1 VEGQARRSPATFL
14 TSEDGANAASAPA
27 LDDERSAEPLNARRT
42 RGCSSWVA
50 VLLSLEFSY
59 QRGTGL
65 AAQTNGQENFR
76 AVAWRDGAVVLIDQ
90 TRLPH
95 EEVWLTLRT
104 PDEIAHAIRTMQ
116 VRGAPAIGVAG
127 AAGVALAAHEWGAQ
141 DTRMLIMHIAMRAE
155 ELRATRPTAV
165 NLGWAIDR
173 MMRVARAAAPNG
185 PAALRAA
192 LVAEVEVI
200 ADEDRAQSERIAAY
214 GAPLMPTGGIL
225 THCNTGALVTAG
237 GDGTALAVIRAA
249 WRQGTNL
256 HVYADETRPRLQG
269 ARLTMWDLQRWGIPS
284 TLIADGAAASL
295 MRRGAIQAVI
305 VGADRIAAN
314 GDTANKIGTYSAA
327 LAARAHGI
335 PFYVA
340 APRSTFDCAISDGDA
355 IEIEERAA
363 EEVTEFGGIRVA
375 PEGVAVANP
384 AFDITPADLIT
395 AIITDAGI
403 LRSPY
408 QEAIR
413 VMADHEAIV
422 SAAD

>member
-1 VEGQARRSPATFL
+1 MPPAQPRWTMSGPPNFL
-14 TSEDGANAASAPA
+14 NT
-27 LDDERSAEPLNARRT
+27 RRT

-50 VLLSLEFSY
+50 VLLSPESLH

-65 AAQTNGQENFR
+65 VAQIGRQENFR

-104 PDEIAHAIRTMQ
+104 PDEVAHAIRTMQ

-141 DTRMLIMHIAMRAE
+141 DTHMLIMHIAMRAE

-165 NLGWAIDR
+165 NLGWALDR
-173 MMRVARAAAPNG
+173 MMKVARAAAPNG

-192 LVAEVEVI
+192 LVAEVEAI
-200 ADEDRAQSERIAAY
+200 ADEDRAQSERIAVY
-214 GAPLMPTGGIL
+214 GAPLMPAGGIL

-249 WRQGTNL
+249 WRQGTHL

-295 MRRGAIQAVI
+295 MRRGMIQAVI

-327 LAARAHGI
+327 IAARAHGI

-340 APRSTFDCAISDGDA
+340 APRSTFDDAIPDGDA

-375 PEGVAVANP
+375 PEGIAVANP

-395 AIITDAGI
+395 AIVTDAGI
-403 LRSPY
+403 LYSPY
-408 QEAIR
+408 TEAIHAL
-413 VMADHEAIV
+413 ADREAAIAP
-422 SAAD
+422 AAN

>member
-1 VEGQARRSPATFL
+1 
-14 TSEDGANAASAPA
+14 
-27 LDDERSAEPLNARRT
+27 
-42 RGCSSWVA
+42 
-50 VLLSLEFSY
+50 
-59 QRGTGL
+59 L
-65 AAQTNGQENFR
+65 AAEADAQENFR

-95 EEVWLTLRT
+95 EEIWLTLRN
-104 PDEIAHAIRTMQ
+104 PDAVAHAIRTMQ

-127 AAGVALAAHEWGAQ
+127 AGGVALAAYEWDAQ
-141 DTRMLIMHIAMRAE
+141 DTHMLIMHIAMRAE

-173 MMRVARAAAPNG
+173 MMRVARAAAPDG

-192 LVAEVEVI
+192 LVAAVAAI
-200 ADEDRAQSERIAAY
+200 ADEDRAQSERIAAF
-214 GAPLMPTGGIL
+214 GAPLMPAGGIL

-249 WRQGTNL
+249 WRQGTAL

-269 ARLTMWDLQRWGIPS
+269 ARLTMWDLKRWSIPA

-295 MRRGAIQAVI
+295 MRRGLIQAVI

-340 APRSTFDCAISDGDA
+340 APCSTFDLAIPDGDA
-355 IEIEERAA
+355 IPIEERAA
-363 EEVTEFGGIRVA
+363 EEVTEIGGVRIA
-375 PEGVAVANP
+375 PDGIAVANP
-384 AFDITPADLIT
+384 AFDVTPAEYIA
-395 AIITDAGI
+395 AIVTDTGI
-403 LRSPY
+403 LRFPY
-408 QEAIR
+408 NEAIR
-413 VMADHEAIV
+413 ALPDREPALMHLSADY
-422 SAAD
+422 

>member
-1 VEGQARRSPATFL
+1 M
-14 TSEDGANAASAPA
+14 
-27 LDDERSAEPLNARRT
+27 
-42 RGCSSWVA
+42 
-50 VLLSLEFSY
+50 
-59 QRGTGL
+59 
-65 AAQTNGQENFR
+65 QTDGQENFR
-76 AVAWRDGAVVLIDQ
+76 AVAWRNGAVVLIDQ

-104 PDEIAHAIRTMQ
+104 PDEVAHAIRMMQ

-127 AAGVALAAHEWGAQ
+127 AAGVALAAHEWDAQ
-141 DTRMLIMHIAMRAE
+141 DTRMLTMHIAMRAE

-173 MMRVARAAAPNG
+173 MMRVARAAAPAG
-185 PAALRAA
+185 PATLRAA
-192 LVAEVEVI
+192 LVAEVGAI
-200 ADEDRAQSERIAAY
+200 ADEDRAQSERMAAY
-214 GAPLMPTGGIL
+214 GAPLMPAGGIL

-249 WRQGTNL
+249 WRQGMNL

-269 ARLTMWDLQRWGIPS
+269 ARLTMWDLKRWGIPS
-284 TLIADGAAASL
+284 TLIVDGAAASL
-295 MRRGAIQAVI
+295 MRRGLIQAVI

-340 APRSTFDCAISDGDA
+340 APYSTFDLSIPDCDA
-355 IEIEERAA
+355 TPIEERAA
-363 EEVTEFGGIRVA
+363 AEVTDIGGVRIA
-375 PEGVAVANP
+375 PEGIAVANP
-384 AFDITPADLIT
+384 AFDITPAELIT
-395 AIITDAGI
+395 AIITDTGI

-408 QEAIR
+408 REAIR
-413 VMADHEAIV
+413 VMADREAATAH
-422 SAAD
+422 AAD

>member
-1 VEGQARRSPATFL
+1 MFPGPNTVGV
-14 TSEDGANAASAPA
+14 G
-27 LDDERSAEPLNARRT
+27 
-42 RGCSSWVA
+42 
-50 VLLSLEFSY
+50 
-59 QRGTGL
+59 GL
-65 AAQTNGQENFR
+65 ATETDRRDDFR

-95 EEVWLTLRT
+95 EETWLTLRT
-104 PDEIAHAIRTMQ
+104 PDEVAHAIRTMQ

-127 AAGVALAAHEWGAQ
+127 AGGVALAAYEWDAQ
-141 DTRMLIMHIAMRAE
+141 DTHMLIMHIAMRAE

-165 NLGWAIDR
+165 NLSWAIDR
-173 MMRVARAAAPNG
+173 MMRVARAAAPVG

-192 LVAEVEVI
+192 LVAEVEAI
-200 ADEDRAQSERIAAY
+200 ADEDRAQSERIAAF
-214 GAPLMPTGGIL
+214 GAPLMPAGGVL

-249 WRQGTNL
+249 WRQGIAL

-269 ARLTMWDLQRWGIPS
+269 ARLTMWDLRRWGVPA

-295 MRRGAIQAVI
+295 MRRGLIQAVI

-340 APRSTFDCAISDGDA
+340 APCSTFDPSVPDGDA
-355 IEIEERAA
+355 IPIEERAA
-363 EEVTEFGGIRVA
+363 EEVTAIGGVRIA

-384 AFDITPADLIT
+384 AFDVTPAEYIT
-395 AIITDAGI
+395 AIITDTEI
-403 LRSPY
+403 LRFPY
-408 QEAIR
+408 NEAIR
-413 VMADHEAIV
+413 AMADRTHAPTHV
-422 SAAD
+422 SAH

>member
-1 VEGQARRSPATFL
+1 MPPAQPRWTMSGPPNSL
-14 TSEDGANAASAPA
+14 SYKE
-27 LDDERSAEPLNARRT
+27 NAR
-42 RGCSSWVA
+42 
-50 VLLSLEFSY
+50 LLTMGGRFDVSGV
-59 QRGTGL
+59 RCNGVRGL
-65 AAQTNGQENFR
+65 AAQERGQERDDFR
-76 AVAWRDGAVVLIDQ
+76 AVAWRDGAVALIDQ

-95 EEVWLTLRT
+95 EEVWLTLRN
-104 PDEIAHAIRTMQ
+104 PDEVARAIRAMQ

-127 AAGVALAAHEWGAQ
+127 AGGVALAAYEWDAQ
-141 DTRMLIMHIAMRAE
+141 DTRMLMMHIAMRAE

-173 MMRVARAAAPNG
+173 MLRVARAAAPAG

-192 LVAEVEVI
+192 LVAEVEAI
-200 ADEDRAQSERIAAY
+200 ADEDRAQSERIASF
-214 GAPLMPTGGIL
+214 GAPLMPAGGIL

-249 WRQGTNL
+249 WRRGTAL

-269 ARLTMWDLQRWGIPS
+269 ARLTMWDVQRWGIPA

-295 MRRGAIQAVI
+295 MRRGLIRAVI

-340 APRSTFDCAISDGDA
+340 APRSTFDLTIPDGDA
-355 IEIEERAA
+355 IPIEERAP
-363 EEVTEFGGIRVA
+363 EELTEIGGVRIA

-384 AFDITPADLIT
+384 AFDVTPADYIT

-403 LRSPY
+403 LRFPY
-408 QEAIR
+408 HEPVRA
-413 VMADHEAIV
+413 MAGAALAAA
-422 SAAD
+422 SA

>member
-1 VEGQARRSPATFL
+1 
-14 TSEDGANAASAPA
+14 
-27 LDDERSAEPLNARRT
+27 
-42 RGCSSWVA
+42 
-50 VLLSLEFSY
+50 
-59 QRGTGL
+59 L
-65 AAQTNGQENFR
+65 AAQADAQENFQ

-95 EEVWLTLRT
+95 EEIWLTLRT
-104 PDEIAHAIRTMQ
+104 PDEVAHAIRTMQ

-127 AAGVALAAHEWGAQ
+127 AAGVALAAHEWDAQ

-173 MMRVARAAAPNG
+173 MMRAARAAAPAG

-192 LVAEVEVI
+192 LVAEALAI

-214 GAPLMPTGGIL
+214 GAPLLPAGGIL

-249 WRQGTNL
+249 WRQGMQI
-256 HVYADETRPRLQG
+256 HVYVDETRPRLQG
-269 ARLTMWDLQRWGIPS
+269 ARLTMWDVQRWGIPS
-284 TLIADGAAASL
+284 TLIVDGAAASL
-295 MRRGAIQAVI
+295 MRRGLIQAVI

-340 APRSTFDCAISDGDA
+340 APRSTVDLSILDGDA

-363 EEVTEFGGIRVA
+363 AEVTEIGGVRIA
-375 PEGVAVANP
+375 PEGIAVANP
-384 AFDITPADLIT
+384 AFDITPAELIT

-408 QEAIR
+408 HEPIRAI
-413 VMADHEAIV
+413 AG
-422 SAAD
+422 AALATMPA

>member
-1 VEGQARRSPATFL
+1 
-14 TSEDGANAASAPA
+14 
-27 LDDERSAEPLNARRT
+27 
-42 RGCSSWVA
+42 
-50 VLLSLEFSY
+50 
-59 QRGTGL
+59 L
-65 AAQTNGQENFR
+65 AAQTDGQENFR
-76 AVAWRDGAVVLIDQ
+76 AVAWHDGAVVLIDQ

-95 EEVWLTLRT
+95 EDVWLTLRT
-104 PDEIAHAIRTMQ
+104 PDEVAHAIRTMQ

-127 AAGVALAAHEWGAQ
+127 AAGVALAAHEWDAQ

-173 MMRVARAAAPNG
+173 MMRVARAAAPIG

-200 ADEDRAQSERIAAY
+200 ADEDRARSERIAAY
-214 GAPLMPTGGIL
+214 GAPLMPAGGIL

-295 MRRGAIQAVI
+295 MRRGLIQAVI
-305 VGADRIAAN
+305 VGADRIATN

-340 APRSTFDCAISDGDA
+340 APRSTFDGTIADGDA
-355 IEIEERAA
+355 IVIEERAA
-363 EEVTEFGGIRVA
+363 EEVTEFGGVRVA
-375 PEGVAVANP
+375 PEGVTVANP
-384 AFDITPADLIT
+384 AFDITPADLIA

-408 QEAIR
+408 REAIR
-413 VMADHEAIV
+413 AMTDQDAAIAP
-422 SAAD
+422 AAD

>member
-1 VEGQARRSPATFL
+1 MFPGPNTVGV
-14 TSEDGANAASAPA
+14 G
-27 LDDERSAEPLNARRT
+27 
-42 RGCSSWVA
+42 
-50 VLLSLEFSY
+50 
-59 QRGTGL
+59 GL
-65 AAQTNGQENFR
+65 ATETDRRDDFR

-95 EEVWLTLRT
+95 EETWLTLRT
-104 PDEIAHAIRTMQ
+104 PDEVAHAIRTMQ

-127 AAGVALAAHEWGAQ
+127 AGGVALAAYEWDAQ
-141 DTRMLIMHIAMRAE
+141 DTHMLIMHIAMRAE

-165 NLGWAIDR
+165 NLSWAIDR
-173 MMRVARAAAPNG
+173 MMRVARAAAPVG

-192 LVAEVEVI
+192 LVAEVEAI
-200 ADEDRAQSERIAAY
+200 ADEDRAQSERIAAF
-214 GAPLMPTGGIL
+214 GAPLMPAGGVL

-249 WRQGTNL
+249 WRQGIAL

-269 ARLTMWDLQRWGIPS
+269 ARLTMWDLRRWGVPA

-295 MRRGAIQAVI
+295 MRRGLIQAVI

-340 APRSTFDCAISDGDA
+340 APCSTFDPSVPDGDA
-355 IEIEERAA
+355 IPIEERAA
-363 EEVTEFGGIRVA
+363 EEVTAIGGVRIA

-384 AFDITPADLIT
+384 AFDVTPAEYIT
-395 AIITDAGI
+395 AIITDTEI
-403 LRSPY
+403 LRFPY
-408 QEAIR
+408 NEAIR
-413 VMADHEAIV
+413 AMADGTHAPTHV
-422 SAAD
+422 SAH

>member
-1 VEGQARRSPATFL
+1 
-14 TSEDGANAASAPA
+14 
-27 LDDERSAEPLNARRT
+27 
-42 RGCSSWVA
+42 
-50 VLLSLEFSY
+50 
-59 QRGTGL
+59 L
-65 AAQTNGQENFR
+65 AAQGNEQENFR

-95 EEVWLTLRT
+95 EEVWLTLCT
-104 PDEIAHAIRTMQ
+104 PDAVAHAIRTMQ

-127 AAGVALAAHEWGAQ
+127 AAGVALAAHEWDAQ

-173 MMRVARAAAPNG
+173 MMRVARAAAPAG

-192 LVAEVEVI
+192 LVAEVEAI
-200 ADEDRAQSERIAAY
+200 ADENRAQSERIAAY
-214 GAPLMPTGGIL
+214 GAPLLPAGGIL

-249 WRQGTNL
+249 WQGGTNL

-269 ARLTMWDLQRWGIPS
+269 ARLTMWDLRRWGIPS
-284 TLIADGAAASL
+284 TLIVDGAAASL
-295 MRRGAIQAVI
+295 MRRGLIQAVI

-314 GDTANKIGTYSAA
+314 GDTANKIGTYGAA

-340 APRSTFDCAISDGDA
+340 APRSTLDRSIPNGDA
-355 IEIEERAA
+355 IPIEERAA
-363 EEVTEFGGIRVA
+363 EEVTEIGGVRIA

-384 AFDITPADLIT
+384 AFDITPADLIA
-395 AIITDAGI
+395 AIITDAGV

-408 QEAIR
+408 TEAIR
-413 VMADHEAIV
+413 AVAERGAVVAH
-422 SAAD
+422 AAD

>member
-1 VEGQARRSPATFL
+1 M
-14 TSEDGANAASAPA
+14 
-27 LDDERSAEPLNARRT
+27 
-42 RGCSSWVA
+42 
-50 VLLSLEFSY
+50 
-59 QRGTGL
+59 
-65 AAQTNGQENFR
+65 
-76 AVAWRDGAVVLIDQ
+76 AWRDGAVVLIDQ

-95 EEVWLTLRT
+95 AEVWLTLRT
-104 PDEIAHAIRTMQ
+104 PDEVADAIRTMQ

-127 AAGVALAAHEWGAQ
+127 AAGVALAAHEWDAR
-141 DTRMLIMHIAMRAE
+141 DTHMLIMHIAMRAE

-173 MMRVARAAAPNG
+173 MMRVARAAVPAG

-200 ADEDRAQSERIAAY
+200 ADEDRARSERIAAF
-214 GAPLMPTGGIL
+214 GAPLVPAGGIL

-284 TLIADGAAASL
+284 TLIVDGAAASL
-295 MRRGAIQAVI
+295 MRRGLIEAVI

-335 PFYVA
+335 PFYIA
-340 APRSTFDCAISDGDA
+340 APRSTFDCSIPDGDA
-355 IEIEERAA
+355 IPIEERAA
-363 EEVTEFGGIRVA
+363 EEVTEIGNVRIA

-384 AFDITPADLIT
+384 AFDVTPAEYIT

-403 LRSPY
+403 LRGPY
-408 QEAIR
+408 SQPIWAI
-413 VMADHEAIV
+413 AGATL
-422 SAAD
+422 AAVPA

>member
-1 VEGQARRSPATFL
+1 M
-14 TSEDGANAASAPA
+14 
-27 LDDERSAEPLNARRT
+27 
-42 RGCSSWVA
+42 
-50 VLLSLEFSY
+50 
-59 QRGTGL
+59 
-65 AAQTNGQENFR
+65 AAQTDAQENFR

-104 PDEIAHAIRTMQ
+104 PDEVAHAIRTMQ

-127 AAGVALAAHEWGAQ
+127 AAGVTLAAHEWDAQ

-173 MMRVARAAAPNG
+173 MMQVARAAAPAG
-185 PAALRAA
+185 PTALRAA
-192 LVAEVEVI
+192 LIAEIEAI
-200 ADEDRAQSERIAAY
+200 ADEDRAQSERIATF
-214 GAPLMPTGGIL
+214 GAPLLPAGGIL

-269 ARLTMWDLQRWGIPS
+269 ARLTMWDLQRWGIPA

-295 MRRGAIQAVI
+295 MRRGLIQAVI

-340 APRSTFDCAISDGDA
+340 APCSTFDRAIPNGDA
-355 IEIEERAA
+355 IEIEERGA
-363 EEVTEFGGIRVA
+363 EEVTEFGGVRVA

-384 AFDITPADLIT
+384 AFDVTPAAYIT
-395 AIITDAGI
+395 AIITDMGV
-403 LRSPY
+403 LRLPY
-408 QEAIR
+408 REAIR
-413 VMADHEAIV
+413 AVVDQPTAIAP
-422 SAAD
+422 AAD

>member
-1 VEGQARRSPATFL
+1 MTAHAHEQ
-14 TSEDGANAASAPA
+14 D
-27 LDDERSAEPLNARRT
+27 
-42 RGCSSWVA
+42 
-50 VLLSLEFSY
+50 
-59 QRGTGL
+59 
-65 AAQTNGQENFR
+65 NFR
-76 AVAWRDGAVVLIDQ
+76 SVAWCDGAVVLIDQ

-104 PDEIAHAIRTMQ
+104 PDAVAHAIRTMQ

-127 AAGVALAAHEWGAQ
+127 AGGVALAAHEWDAQ

-173 MMRVARAAAPNG
+173 MMRVTRAAAPNG
-185 PAALRAA
+185 PAALRAV
-192 LVAEVEVI
+192 LVAEVQAI
-200 ADEDRAQSERIAAY
+200 ADEDRAQSERIAAH
-214 GAPLMPTGGIL
+214 GAPLLPTGGVL

-237 GDGTALAVIRAA
+237 GDGTALAVIHAA
-249 WRQGTNL
+249 WQQGTAF

-269 ARLTMWDLQRWGIPS
+269 ARLTMWDLARWGVPA
-284 TLIADGAAASL
+284 TLIVDGAAASL
-295 MRRGAIQAVI
+295 MRRGLIRAVI

-340 APRSTFDCAISDGDA
+340 APCSTIDRSVPDGDA
-355 IEIEERAA
+355 IPIEERAL
-363 EEVTEFGGIRVA
+363 EEVTEIGGVRIA
-375 PEGVAVANP
+375 PEGIAVANP
-384 AFDITPADLIT
+384 AFDITPAACIT

-403 LRSPY
+403 LRPPY
-408 QEAIR
+408 REVIQAVADREV
-413 VMADHEAIV
+413 VMMHATANELPTTDYWLLSRKKGA
-422 SAAD
+422 

>member
-1 VEGQARRSPATFL
+1 
-14 TSEDGANAASAPA
+14 
-27 LDDERSAEPLNARRT
+27 
-42 RGCSSWVA
+42 
-50 VLLSLEFSY
+50 
-59 QRGTGL
+59 L
-65 AAQTNGQENFR
+65 AAQTNEQEKFQ
-76 AVAWRDGAVVLIDQ
+76 AVGWRDGAVRLIDQ

-127 AAGVALAAHEWGAQ
+127 AAGVALAAHEWDAQ

-173 MMRVARAAAPNG
+173 MMRVARATAPDG

-192 LVAEVEVI
+192 LVAEVQAI
-200 ADEDRAQSERIAAY
+200 ADEDRAQSERMASY
-214 GAPLMPTGGIL
+214 GAPLLPAGGIL

-249 WRQGTNL
+249 WRQGAAL

-269 ARLTMWDLQRWGIPS
+269 ARLTMWDLKRWGIPA
-284 TLIADGAAASL
+284 TLIADGAAAFL
-295 MRRGAIQAVI
+295 MRRGLIQAVI

-327 LAARAHGI
+327 LAARAHRI
-335 PFYVA
+335 PFYVV
-340 APRSTFDCAISDGDA
+340 APRTTFDLSIPNGDA

-363 EEVTEFGGIRVA
+363 EEVTEIGGVRIA
-375 PEGVAVANP
+375 PEGVGVLNP
-384 AFDITPADLIT
+384 AFDITPAEYIT
-395 AIITDAGI
+395 AIVTDTGVM
-403 LRSPY
+403 RFPY
-408 QEAIR
+408 NEPIR
-413 VMADHEAIV
+413 GMVG
-422 SAAD
+422 AALATAPA